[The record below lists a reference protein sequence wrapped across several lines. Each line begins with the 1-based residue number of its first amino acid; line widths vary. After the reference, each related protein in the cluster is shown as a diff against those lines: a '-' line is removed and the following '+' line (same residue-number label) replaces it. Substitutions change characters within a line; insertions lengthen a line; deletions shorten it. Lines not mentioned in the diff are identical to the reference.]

1 MRINWGILI
10 LLIILC
16 NVIGGLGGIWTSS
29 DSDWYSNLEKPVFN
43 PPSWLFS
50 PVWITIFT
58 LMGIALY
65 FIVSSPPSD
74 SKGIALVLFIVQFVF
89 NISWSY
95 MFFGLQSPLYGLVNI
110 LILLGLIGFMI
121 DAFFK
126 VNRKAGWLLIPYFL
140 WVCFAALLNYSIWKL
155 NFV

>member
-1 MRINWGILI
+1 MKVNWGILI
-10 LLIILC
+10 LLILLC

-29 DSDWYSNLEKPVFN
+29 DTDWYQNLEKPTFN
-43 PPSWLFS
+43 PPTSLFS

-74 SKGIALVLFIVQFVF
+74 SKGIALVFFIIQFIF
-89 NISWSY
+89 NLSWSY
-95 MFFGLQSPLYGLVNI
+95 MFFGLENPLYGLVNI
-110 LILLGLIGFMI
+110 LLLLGLIGFTL

-126 VNRKAGWLLIPYFL
+126 VNKKAGWLLIPYFL
-140 WVCFAALLNYSIWKL
+140 WTCFAALLNYSIWKL
-155 NFV
+155 NV